1 MGTKQKALDAFLLPL
16 MAVYV
21 NVKRGYKEN
30 YYWSGFSEAA
40 GYRQGIIDNVKGC
53 ADHDT

>member
-1 MGTKQKALDAFLLPL
+1 

-30 YYWSGFSEAA
+30 YYRSSFSEAA
-40 GYRQGIIDNVKGC
+40 GYRQGIIHNVKGC